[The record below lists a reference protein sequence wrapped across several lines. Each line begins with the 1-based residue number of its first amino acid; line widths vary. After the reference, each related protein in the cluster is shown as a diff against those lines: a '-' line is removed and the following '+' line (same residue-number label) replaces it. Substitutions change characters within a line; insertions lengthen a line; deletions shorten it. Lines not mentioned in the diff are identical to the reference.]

1 MIDSISKYLN
11 RLFFLYVSTLDL
23 NVDES
28 RRGNDAESIVAA
40 SGVVALVVVGLGAS
54 QYFLHGPDVLVVVP
68 AIILL
73 ILVWL
78 TMTVI
83 ASNRERLSLHLNL
96 VSFWILITCLIA
108 VIVRVVRPPPDY
120 GATER
125 FLAILFILAVL
136 VPTHVLRCKIQLYR
150 KLLYVVFILGG
161 HGMGIGYLAA
171 GNERYSP

>member
-1 MIDSISKYLN
+1 MIDGFRKYIGNL
-11 RLFFLYVSTLDL
+11 LFLYVSALDL
-23 NVDES
+23 KVDEG
-28 RRGNDAESIVAA
+28 RGGNDTESIVAA
-40 SGVVALVVVGLGAS
+40 SGVVALTATGLGAS
-54 QYFLHGPDVLVVVP
+54 HHFLHGPDVLVVVP
-68 AIILL
+68 AVILL

-78 TMTVI
+78 AMTFI

-125 FLAILFILAVL
+125 FLATFFLLAVL

-161 HGMGIGYLAA
+161 HGIWIGYLAA
-171 GNERYSP
+171 GF

>member
-1 MIDSISKYLN
+1 MIDGIRKYVGHL
-11 RLFFLYVSTLDL
+11 LALYVSALDL

-28 RRGNDAESIVAA
+28 RGGNDTESIVAA
-40 SGVVALVVVGLGAS
+40 SSVVALAVIGLGAS
-54 QYFLHGPDVLVVVP
+54 HRFLHGPDVLVVVP

-78 TMTVI
+78 AMTFIV
-83 ASNRERLSLHLNL
+83 STRERLSLHLNL

-108 VIVRVVRPPPDY
+108 VIVRAVRPPPDY

-125 FLAILFILAVL
+125 FLTTLFLLVVL
-136 VPTHVLRCKIQLYR
+136 VPTHVLRCKIRLHR

-161 HGMGIGYLAA
+161 HGFGIGYLAA
-171 GNERYSP
+171 G